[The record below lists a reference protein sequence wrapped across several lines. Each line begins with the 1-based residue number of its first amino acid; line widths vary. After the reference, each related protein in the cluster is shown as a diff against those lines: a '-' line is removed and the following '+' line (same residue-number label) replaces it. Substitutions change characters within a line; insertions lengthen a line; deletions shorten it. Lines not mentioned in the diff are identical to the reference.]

1 MKLSQIRTIKKNI
14 ENEIKNDSNKLQ
26 LLSAMQSITKSE
38 IVIFVIGMIKRRI
51 VWDLITK
58 EFY

>member
-1 MKLSQIRTIKKNI
+1 MKAMKLSQIRTIKKNI

-51 VWDLITK
+51 V
-58 EFY
+58 